1 MLHSENNEQNVCPC
15 KPTVKEL
22 AAAFTRGL
30 AALGRGPPVGDS
42 DALQGVTR
50 CHG

>member
-1 MLHSENNEQNVCPC
+1 MSLGADGERA
-15 KPTVKEL
+15 

-30 AALGRGPPVGDS
+30 AALGRGPVGDS

-50 CHG
+50 CRG